1 MVDLEKIK
9 ELVQLMVD
17 NDLIEVSLR
26 DGAEEVSLKRP
37 SANAALPPATN
48 PPLAPAV
55 RQQEPELAEAPPPEE
70 PQVTSDDG
78 LVPICSPM
86 VGTFYSSPNPDAP
99 PYVEVGSQITAD
111 TVVCIVEAMKVFN
124 EIKAEVSGTVE
135 KLLAEN
141 HQAVEYGQDLFL
153 VRSSA

>member
-1 MVDLEKIK
+1 LVDLEKIK

-17 NDLIEVSLR
+17 NDLIELSLR
-26 DGAEEVSLKRP
+26 DGAEEVNLKRP
-37 SANAALPPATN
+37 SANATVPSVAD

-55 RQQEPELAEAPPPEE
+55 RQQEPEPAGTPPPEE
-70 PQVTSDDG
+70 PQPASDDG

-86 VGTFYSSPNPDAP
+86 VGTFYSSSNPDSP
-99 PYVEVGSQITAD
+99 PYVQVGSQVTAD

-141 HQAVEYGQDLFL
+141 QQAVEYGQELFL